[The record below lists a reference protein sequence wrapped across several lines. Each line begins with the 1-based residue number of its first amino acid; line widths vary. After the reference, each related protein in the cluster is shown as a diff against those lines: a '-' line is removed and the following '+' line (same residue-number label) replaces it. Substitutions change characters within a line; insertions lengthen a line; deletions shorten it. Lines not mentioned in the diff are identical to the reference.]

1 MQDEADFERLR
12 LAMVQDQIASRNVKD
27 PRVLAAMRITPRHCF
42 VLPDYRPYAY
52 NDCPLPIGFN
62 QTISQP
68 YIVAFMTEQ
77 LELRGGEKVLEV
89 GTGSGYQAAI
99 LSHLAREVITIE
111 RLPELADH
119 ASRVLMQLG
128 YDNVTLQVGDGSLG
142 FLEQAPYDAII
153 VTAAAPRL
161 PQALLDQLGDGG
173 RLIIPVG
180 SRGGQYLEKWKRK
193 GQDLDHETI
202 LPVAFVPLL
211 GQYGW
216 QGE

>member
-27 PRVLAAMRITPRHCF
+27 PRVLAAMRVTPRHCF

-99 LSHLAREVITIE
+99 LSYLAREVITIE
-111 RLPELADH
+111 RLPELADR
-119 ASRVLMQLG
+119 ASRVLIQLG

-180 SRGGQYLEKWKRK
+180 SRGGQYLEKWERK

>member
-1 MQDEADFERLR
+1 MSKTR
-12 LAMVQDQIASRNVKD
+12 
-27 PRVLAAMRITPRHCF
+27 RVLAAMRVTPRHCF

-99 LSHLAREVITIE
+99 LSYLAREVITIE
-111 RLPELADH
+111 RLPELADR
-119 ASRVLMQLG
+119 ASRVLIQLG

-161 PQALLDQLGDGG
+161 HRLCWTSLGMED
-173 RLIIPVG
+173 
-180 SRGGQYLEKWKRK
+180 
-193 GQDLDHETI
+193 D
-202 LPVAFVPLL
+202 
-211 GQYGW
+211 
-216 QGE
+216 

>member
-52 NDCPLPIGFN
+52 NDCPLPIGYN

-99 LSHLAREVITIE
+99 LSYLAREVITIE
-111 RLPELADH
+111 RLPELADR
-119 ASRVLMQLG
+119 ASRVLIQLG
-128 YDNVTLQVGDGSLG
+128 YDNVTSTGWRWKPGFSRAGS
-142 FLEQAPYDAII
+142 I
-153 VTAAAPRL
+153 
-161 PQALLDQLGDGG
+161 
-173 RLIIPVG
+173 
-180 SRGGQYLEKWKRK
+180 
-193 GQDLDHETI
+193 
-202 LPVAFVPLL
+202 
-211 GQYGW
+211 
-216 QGE
+216 

>member
-1 MQDEADFERLR
+1 MLR
-12 LAMVQDQIASRNVKD
+12 
-27 PRVLAAMRITPRHCF
+27 
-42 VLPDYRPYAY
+42 
-52 NDCPLPIGFN
+52 
-62 QTISQP
+62 
-68 YIVAFMTEQ
+68 
-77 LELRGGEKVLEV
+77 
-89 GTGSGYQAAI
+89 
-99 LSHLAREVITIE
+99 
-111 RLPELADH
+111 
-119 ASRVLMQLG
+119 
-128 YDNVTLQVGDGSLG
+128 LQVGDGSLG

-180 SRGGQYLEKWKRK
+180 SRGGQYLEKWERK